1 MPNHKY
7 YNPIQF
13 HRRADP
19 ASKKFFN
26 RCPWKD
32 WWEEFLTDRRD
43 DGRMHYLT
51 SHEFAQEKAKSLR
64 ELRLIYKA
72 IGPKPVNLKA
82 FVGQPHN
89 KGSKIAV
96 LEVPYLGDWQQIR
109 AQAYFYDDK
118 SLESMKQVV
127 AERLDSLEAGRGSA
141 TLVLD
146 MLAKYM
152 RYDAS
157 IDDAFGNEPVVAGIN
172 PLKQKARAEFFFS
185 LKEKTLKGSMELI
198 HAYLACH
205 GINSDGVN
213 DLARLIIAV
222 GKNSANAALAGVV
235 TGAGITS
242 ADDSRAGHLL
252 TQAIIQKDRIF
263 KLGLPTAVLDMKP
276 EEALNF
282 DGRETE
288 IKLTKDDKH

>member
-1 MPNHKY
+1 MPAHKY
-7 YNPIQF
+7 YNPLKF
-13 HRRADP
+13 CRRAEI
-19 ASKKFFN
+19 AGMKFFN
-26 RCPWKD
+26 RCPWKQ

-43 DGRMHYLT
+43 DGRMQYLT
-51 SHEFAQEKAKSLR
+51 SYEFAQEKAKDRR

-72 IGPKPVNLKA
+72 IGPKPIELKA
-82 FVGQPHN
+82 FAEEN
-89 KGSKIAV
+89 KARKV
-96 LEVPYLGDWQQIR
+96 LVKLETPYLGDWQQIR

-118 SLESMKQVV
+118 SLESMKHVI

-213 DLARLIIAV
+213 DLARLILAV

-263 KLGLPTAVLDMKP
+263 KLGLPTAIVDMKP
-276 EEALNF
+276 EQVELNL
-282 DGRETE
+282 DE
-288 IKLTKDDKH
+288 KHNE